1 MAALT
6 LARQGRRVAVIDWR
20 QNIGDK
26 LCTGIIGK
34 ECADR
39 FPPDPAHV
47 YSQASAGVVVS
58 PSGKR
63 YRVAKDDPQALIVN
77 RVAYVNSF
85 AERAMAEG
93 ADYML
98 GPRVTGVEIS
108 KRGVSVQTTNER
120 CDAQI
125 VIIASGF
132 GLPLLRMAG
141 LPRSKQFDYMVSC
154 QAQVEINDLA
164 ETEVYLGNPDRSGP
178 GSFGWLVPLSDS
190 GGLIGLLTRQRLD
203 GQMQRF
209 LSERIAAGKVR
220 SVVAEPKFWGIPV
233 RPLPKTY
240 GDRLLV
246 VGDAAGL
253 VKPTTGG
260 GIYYALQSGEMA
272 ASAASETL
280 EAGDFSSKQLRSYE
294 QGWKAVFGKE
304 LRVGYYARALFES
317 LSDEQVE
324 RLLEVFMSSEIVQ
337 EMMNSRDFSFDWHGR
352 VILRAIRNRQ
362 VLGLMRSFGPM
373 AAPMLA
379 RLIRA
384 RFAQ

>member
-1 MAALT
+1 
-6 LARQGRRVAVIDWR
+6 
-20 QNIGDK
+20 
-26 LCTGIIGK
+26 GIIGK

-39 FPPDPAHV
+39 FPPDPAQV

-58 PSGKR
+58 PGGKR
-63 YRVAKDDPQALIVN
+63 YRVAKNDPQALIVN

-93 ADYML
+93 ADYQL

-108 KRGVSVQTTNER
+108 RRGVSVQTTNGR
-120 CDAQI
+120 CDGQMLI
-125 VIIASGF
+125 VASGF

-141 LPRSKQFDYMVSC
+141 LPCGKSFDYMVSC
-154 QAQVEINDLA
+154 QAQVETRDLE
-164 ETEVYLGNPDRSGP
+164 ETEVYLGSAIAP

-190 GGLIGLLTRQRLD
+190 DGLIGLLTRQRLD

-209 LSERIAAGKVR
+209 LSEQMAAGKVR
-220 SVVAEPKFWGIPV
+220 SVVTEPRFWGIPA

-272 ASAASETL
+272 ANAAVEAL
-280 EAGDFSSKQLRSYE
+280 ESGDFSAKKLRSYE
-294 QGWKAVFGKE
+294 RSWKAVFGKE

-317 LSDEQVE
+317 LSEEQVE
-324 RLLEVFMSSEIVQ
+324 RLLEVFMSSEVVQ

-379 RLIRA
+379 RLVRA